1 MNRDEAQLRRWR
13 DYLSVLTR
21 IQLASGLHGKV
32 DLSGVV
38 QQTLLEA
45 FQQAVPAPADPA
57 QQAAWLRR
65 ILANNLADALRK
77 YGARARDVAL
87 ERSLQASLE
96 ESAARL
102 ESWLASEESSPPER
116 AMRNEQL
123 LRLAEAL
130 DRLPDDQRVAVEMH
144 HLQGRPLAEVAGVLG
159 RSKGAVATLLFRGMT
174 RLRNDLAAGAK
185 E

>member
-13 DYLSVLTR
+13 DYVSVLAR

-45 FQQAVPAPADPA
+45 FQQAAPAPEDPA

-65 ILANNLADALRK
+65 ILANNLADELRRLDAGK
-77 YGARARDVAL
+77 RNMTR
-87 ERSLQASLE
+87 ERSLQAAVD
-96 ESAARL
+96 ESSARL
-102 ESWLASEESSPPER
+102 EVWLAADQSSPSQQAE
-116 AMRNEQL
+116 RNEQAL
-123 LRLAEAL
+123 LLAEGLAAL
-130 DRLPDDQRVAVEMH
+130 PEAQREALILQHWHGWKLEQIAQ
-144 HLQGRPLAEVAGVLG
+144 HLGRTRTAVAGLLKRGLQALRG
-159 RSKGAVATLLFRGMT
+159 RM
-174 RLRNDLAAGAK
+174 NPQ

>member
-65 ILANNLADALRK
+65 ILANNLADELRK
-77 YGARARDVAL
+77 LGTGKRDLAR
-87 ERSLQASLE
+87 ERSLQAALD
-96 ESAARL
+96 ESSARL
-102 ESWLASEESSPPER
+102 EVWLAADHSSPSQR
-116 AMRNEQL
+116 AERNEQAL
-123 LRLAEAL
+123 LLAE
-130 DRLPDDQRVAVEMH
+130 
-144 HLQGRPLAEVAGVLG
+144 GLAELPEAQREALILQHWHGWKLEQIARHLGRTRTAVAG
-159 RSKGAVATLLFRGMT
+159 LLKRGLQA
-174 RLRNDLAAGAK
+174 LREKLHPQ